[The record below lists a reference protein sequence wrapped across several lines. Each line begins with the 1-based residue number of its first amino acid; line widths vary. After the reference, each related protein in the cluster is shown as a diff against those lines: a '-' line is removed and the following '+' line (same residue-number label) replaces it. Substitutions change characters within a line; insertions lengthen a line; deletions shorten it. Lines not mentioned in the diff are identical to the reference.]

1 MTLTEI
7 LKYVVLENTV
17 KDWGI
22 ALGIILGSFL
32 ATKIMYWIIANV
44 VKNLTKKTKTNLD
57 DVLIE
62 TLEKPIIYSIL
73 IWGYWIAIH
82 YVDLSGSPRLLFFL
96 QGIANISIILT
107 LTSIVSRVFDALVSE
122 VVQPYVEKTD
132 GGADNY
138 MLPIIRKVTKAIIWS
153 FGVIIGLDNIGFDIT
168 AMIAG
173 LGIGGLALALAAQDS
188 VKNIFAGVMIFL
200 DKPFKIKDRIQ
211 IEGFDGVVEEVGLR
225 STRIRTLDGRIVTIP
240 NSTFTDNSV
249 VNVTSQPALKIT
261 LNLGLTYDTSEVDMQ
276 KGVDLLKQIVADHSE
291 ILEPDCAVGFKDFGD
306 FSLGILF
313 LYYIKPEAHWLDSQ
327 NTISKEVLKRFNE
340 AGLDFAFPTQTLL
353 NKEIK

>member
-1 MTLTEI
+1 MTFLDEI
-7 LKYVVLENTV
+7 FLGNTV
-17 KDWGI
+17 QDWGI
-22 ALGIILGSFL
+22 AIGIILGSFV
-32 ATKIMYWIIANV
+32 ATKIIYWIIANV
-44 VKNLTKKTKTNLD
+44 VKGLTKKTKTNLD

-82 YVDLSGSPRLLFFL
+82 YVDLSSSPRLLFFL
-96 QGIANISIILT
+96 QGLANISIILT
-107 LTSIVSRVFDALVSE
+107 LTSIVSRVFDALVTE
-122 VVQPYVEKTD
+122 IVQPYVEKTD

-138 MLPIIRKVTKAIIWS
+138 MLPIIRKVTKSIIWA
-153 FGVIIGLDNIGFDIT
+153 FGIIVGLDNIGFDIT

-211 IEGFDGVVEEVGLR
+211 IEGYDGVVEEVGLR
-225 STRIRTLDGRIVTIP
+225 STRVRTLDGRIVTIP

-276 KGVDLLKQIVADHSE
+276 KGVDILRDIVADHTD

-313 LYYIKPEAHWLDSQ
+313 LYYIKPDAHWLDSQ

>member
-1 MTLTEI
+1 MEFLERII
-7 LKYVVLENTV
+7 LGNSIQ
-17 KDWGI
+17 DWAI
-22 ALGIILGSFL
+22 ALGIIVGTFI
-32 ATKIMYWIIANV
+32 ATKVVYWFIANII
-44 VKNLTKKTKTNLD
+44 KKITAKTKTNLD

-62 TLEKPIIYSIL
+62 KLEKPIRYSIF
-73 IWGYWIAIH
+73 IFGYWVAIH
-82 YVDLSGSPRLLFFL
+82 YL
-96 QGIANISIILT
+96 NISNLGLLSFLEGVASLSLVLT
-107 LTSIVSRVFDALVSE
+107 LTSTASKVFDALVTE
-122 VVQPYVEKTD
+122 VVLPLVEKTE

-138 MLPIIRKVTKAIIWS
+138 ILPVLSKAVKGIIWT

-188 VKNIFAGVMIFL
+188 VKNIFAGIMIFV
-200 DKPFKIKDRIQ
+200 DKPFKVKERIQ

-249 VNVTSQPALKIT
+249 VNVTSQPALKIV
-261 LNLGLTYDTSEVDMQ
+261 LNLGLTYDTDEDRMQ
-276 KGVDLLKQIVADHSE
+276 QGVDILRQIVADHST
-291 ILEPDCAVGFKDFGD
+291 ILESDCSAGFKDFGD

-313 LYYIKPEAHWLDSQ
+313 VYYVKPDAHWLDSQ
-327 NTISKEVLKRFNE
+327 NTICKEVLKRFNA

-353 NKEIK
+353 NTTIA

>member
-1 MTLTEI
+1 MAFLNEKF
-7 LKYVVLENTV
+7 LGNTIE
-17 KDWGI
+17 DWGI
-22 ALGIILGSFL
+22 ALAIILGAL
-32 ATKIMYWIIANV
+32 ITTKIVYWIIANV
-44 VKNLTKKTKTNLD
+44 VKKLTKKTKTNLD

-82 YVDLSGSPRLLFFL
+82 YVDLSENPGILSFL
-96 QGIANISIILT
+96 EGVAGIAIIIT
-107 LTSIVSRVFDALVSE
+107 LTSIVSRVFDALVTE
-122 VVQPYVEKTD
+122 IVLPYVEKTE

-138 MLPIIRKVTKAIIWS
+138 MLPIIRKVTKAIIWV
-153 FGVIIGLDNIGFDIT
+153 FGIIIGLDNIGFDIT

-188 VKNIFAGVMIFL
+188 VKNIFAGIMIFL

-211 IEGFDGVVEEVGLR
+211 IQGFDGIVEEVGLR
-225 STRIRTLDGRIVTIP
+225 STRVRTLDGRIVTIP

-249 VNVTSQPALKIT
+249 VNVTSEPARKIK
-261 LNLGLTYDTSEVDMQ
+261 LNLGLTYDTSEGDMQ
-276 KGVDLLKQIVADHSE
+276 KGVDILREIVADNSE
-291 ILEPDCAVGFKDFGD
+291 ILEENCAVGFKDFGD
-306 FSLGILF
+306 FSLGIYF

-327 NTISKEVLKRFNE
+327 NVICKEVLKRFNA
-340 AGLDFAFPTQTLL
+340 AGLDFAFPTQTLF